1 MCSCV
6 VENQF
11 LNMYVS
17 EKVLSH
23 LEVSSM

>member
-1 MCSCV
+1 
-6 VENQF
+6 
-11 LNMYVS
+11 MYVS